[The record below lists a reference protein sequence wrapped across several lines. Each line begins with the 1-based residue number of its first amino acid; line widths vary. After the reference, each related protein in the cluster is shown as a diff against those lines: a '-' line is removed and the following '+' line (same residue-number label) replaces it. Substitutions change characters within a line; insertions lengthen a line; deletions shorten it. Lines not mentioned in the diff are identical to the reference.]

1 MVIKKTTKQQL
12 HQENKPNTPLN
23 NQKGHPST
31 KPKQKG
37 EHLTYLM

>member
-23 NQKGHPST
+23 NQKGHIYQAKT
-31 KPKQKG
+31 KG
-37 EHLTYLM
+37 